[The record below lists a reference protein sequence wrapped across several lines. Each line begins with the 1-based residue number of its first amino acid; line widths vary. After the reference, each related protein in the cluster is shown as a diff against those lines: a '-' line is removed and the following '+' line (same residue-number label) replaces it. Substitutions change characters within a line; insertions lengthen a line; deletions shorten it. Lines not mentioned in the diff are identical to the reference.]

1 MEITSRPAS
10 SFPTDSVNSASTL
23 NRAAAGMN
31 GAVDRMAVAADG
43 AAAQIKPAI
52 DRVATLAHQAVS
64 KAASV
69 AGPAADWINQ
79 QGESLDA
86 ARQKAIQSAGETVR
100 ANPWKT
106 VGIAVLAG
114 FVLSRYLR

>member
-1 MEITSRPAS
+1 MEITSRPTPA
-10 SFPTDSVNSASTL
+10 FPTESANPASTV
-23 NRAAAGMN
+23 NRATAGMN
-31 GAVDRMAVAADG
+31 GAVDRLALAADG
-43 AAAQIKPAI
+43 AADQIKPAI

-69 AGPAADWINQ
+69 AGPAADWISH

-86 ARQKAIQSAGETVR
+86 ARQKAIQTAGDTVR

>member
-10 SFPTDSVNSASTL
+10 SFPTDSVNSGSPL

-43 AAAQIKPAI
+43 AAAQISPAI
-52 DRVATLAHQAVS
+52 ERAATIAHQAVA

-69 AGPAADWINQ
+69 AGPAADWISH

-86 ARQKAIQSAGETVR
+86 ARQKAIQSAGDTVR

>member
-1 MEITSRPAS
+1 MEITSRSAS
-10 SFPTDSVNSASTL
+10 SFPTDSVNSGSPL

-31 GAVDRMAVAADG
+31 GAVDRVAVAAAD
-43 AAAQIKPAI
+43 AADQVKPAI
-52 DRVATLAHQAVS
+52 DRVATIAHQAVS
-64 KAASV
+64 KAASA
-69 AGPAADWINQ
+69 AGPAADWISH
-79 QGESLDA
+79 QGESIEA
-86 ARQKAIQSAGETVR
+86 ARQKAVLAAADTVR